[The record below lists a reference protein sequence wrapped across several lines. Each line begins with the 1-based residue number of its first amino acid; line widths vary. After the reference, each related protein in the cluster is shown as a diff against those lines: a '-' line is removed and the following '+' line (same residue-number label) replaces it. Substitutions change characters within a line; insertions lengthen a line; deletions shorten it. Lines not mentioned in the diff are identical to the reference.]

1 MIYVIDVLIYF
12 VFLLTYVCF
21 LIFFVFV
28 YLFIFLSVFASFYKR
43 FWLNRVVWIT
53 IFSRIVT
60 GRIIFLM
67 MWTGTL
73 DRVVMRIYFL
83 FYFVLL
89 FLQSYIRKF
98 CFGNLKLGIEAVYQ
112 LNFFY
117 YQYLNI
123 VELFRFF
130 GASVCGLL
138 FF

>member
-43 FWLNRVVWIT
+43 FWLNRVVWIM
-53 IFSRIVT
+53 IRSRIVT
-60 GRIIFLM
+60 GRIIFLT

-89 FLQSYIRKF
+89 FLRSYIRKF
-98 CFGNLKLGIEAVYQ
+98 YFGNLKLGIEAVY
-112 LNFFY
+112 
-117 YQYLNI
+117 
-123 VELFRFF
+123 
-130 GASVCGLL
+130 
-138 FF
+138 